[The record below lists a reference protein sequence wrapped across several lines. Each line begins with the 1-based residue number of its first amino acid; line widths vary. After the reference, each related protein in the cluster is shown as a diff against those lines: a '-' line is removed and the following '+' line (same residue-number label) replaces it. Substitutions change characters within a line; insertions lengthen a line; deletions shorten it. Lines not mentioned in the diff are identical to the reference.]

1 MAVSLGENAVL
12 PVLGL
17 STLLEGAF
25 FDISETLALANFLT
39 LAPLCGRFSWSTCP
53 FYCN

>member
-1 MAVSLGENAVL
+1 MAVSLRENAVL

-25 FDISETLALANFLT
+25 FDISVTLALANFLT
-39 LAPLCGRFSWSTCP
+39 LAPPGGRFSRLTCP
-53 FYCN
+53 FYCI